1 MGEQLLSWWRCLDKG
16 NRLLILLRLG
26 EIRHLGDQG
35 WDKET
40 KFGPP
45 NRSGNK
51 RGLCD
56 IIQHPKAL
64 CWMMRDSPEDEPY
77 GAPNLSNIR
86 KDLKDQ
92 GYVEIHGKCDTI
104 IGEEVLSISQSG
116 TKIVFLSSNGREKA
130 NELLSSAPRELEYPP
145 EWFLYSAILGWSRP
159 ICKDGEFY
167 HLPVSLF
174 DIRPKFNHI
183 VSWSGIDEKKDT
195 RTGSAQTLILNYEPR
210 NLIDHITLNQGIHI
224 LQGDAGT
231 GKTQF
236 VNHAYSLWD
245 PPHLS
250 SPGSNTF
257 ALKFT
262 VFEFLS
268 ELNSYSNETNLSN
281 ADEPLKYVDKI
292 IVQLMLNQF
301 PEGIDRGLLEKL
313 LALKK
318 PRIILFLD
326 ALDEIKMDLRPSFM
340 MLINLWTLE
349 NPDSS
354 VLISTRPLVTS
365 VRHPSNLQTVIELE
379 EISKKWPDEN
389 KSLDKWPR
397 SIRRTPLTWKIV
409 NTSKNRISDE
419 SDEEE
424 ILDRYILQSYE
435 DALNRSGEPPPRKAS
450 EIINYLERIALYH
463 NQRRETTI
471 LTIPEL
477 KEGETKEELE
487 SIHQSILPWVNTHMQ
502 ILRETSTWKYVHLND
517 GAILSYEFVHRR
529 IQEFLASRALA
540 KSSDLSWI
548 NYRYIQDTEWGWPV
562 IKDVAT
568 RIGMKR
574 IIQHINKLDEDIFG
588 HIDGLTRY
596 LKEDKSEIKLLSRPL
611 PPPFFDAETGEH
623 IQDISFHNVLCQ
635 LRNREKQMYGD
646 EGWNIG
652 ESVFGANQKHTD
664 EVEHKIEQILNQAFD
679 LDSEIDW
686 VKEFGWPV
694 EICLSLVNSYLDLF
708 PQKIKI
714 LENPDKVTSFSDY
727 LIRLFWQA
735 KRPEFEQNEDT
746 WDKVLT
752 GQRSADYAE
761 RIDVIDKMRGIHLI
775 KNAIQPP
782 FKHPAPS
789 LVKWWTEIGLIFPA
803 IELTWMFDIPLEPDL
818 YDSWIQKLDE
828 FSAEERLFELGWYTH
843 LIPFLKG
850 SKSQPSQ
857 ASHRFPL
864 PRLPTLEQNIGQELY
879 KLTDILDDVDGL
891 SNSTENYGFIYTLVE
906 NLEIHDLLNHFENI
920 GKMDLLKKHMQS
932 QPFCPKPVRAGELFQ
947 DGQTRNAATRYHVE
961 QNWFRNAWCHSRF
974 EPGDLP
980 LLADYPWFEE
990 LWG

>member
-40 KFGPP
+40 KYGPP

-56 IIQHPKAL
+56 LIQHPKAL
-64 CWMMRDSPEDEPY
+64 CWMLRDSPEDEPY

-130 NELLSSAPRELEYPP
+130 NELLSSAPKQLEYPP

-183 VSWSGIDEKKDT
+183 VPWSGIDEKKDT

-245 PPHLS
+245 PLHLC

-262 VFEFLS
+262 VFQFLS

-281 ADEPLKYVDKI
+281 ADEPLKYVDKTL
-292 IVQLMLNQF
+292 VQLMLNQF

-313 LALKK
+313 LALEK

-326 ALDEIKMDLRPSFM
+326 ALDEIKMNLRSSFM
-340 MLINLWTLE
+340 TLINLWTLE
-349 NPDSS
+349 NPHSS

-540 KSSDLSWI
+540 SSSDLSWI

-588 HIDGLTRY
+588 HLGGLRRY
-596 LKEDKSEIKLLSRPL
+596 LEDDKSPCKPLSRPSQ
-611 PPPFFDAETGEH
+611 PPFFDSQTGEN
-623 IQDISFHNVLCQ
+623 IVDLSFHTILLKTGKKEHQ
-635 LRNREKQMYGD
+635 KFGD

-652 ESVFGANQKHTD
+652 ESVFGVNQKHTD
-664 EVEHKIEQILNQAFD
+664 EVKYKVEQILNQAFD
-679 LDSEIDW
+679 VSSEIDW
-686 VKEFGWPV
+686 VEEFGWPV

-708 PQKIKI
+708 PKKIKI
-714 LENPDKVTSFSDY
+714 LESPDKVYSFSDY

-735 KRPEFEQNEDT
+735 KRPEFAEIED
-746 WDKVLT
+746 WDKILMR
-752 GQRSADYAE
+752 QRSANFTE
-761 RIDVIDKMRGIHLI
+761 RIDLIEYASHIHSMID
-775 KNAIQPP
+775 ATQPP

-789 LVKWWTEIGLIFPA
+789 LVKWWTEVGLIFPA

-818 YDSWIQKLDE
+818 YDTWIQKLGE
-828 FSAEERLFELGWYTH
+828 FSAEERLYRLNWYTH
-843 LIPFLKG
+843 LVSFLRG
-850 SKSQPSQ
+850 NRSQSNP
-857 ASHRFPL
+857 ASHRLPL
-864 PRLPTLEQNIGQELY
+864 PRSPVFGDEFGQRLDRLADIFADENGLIDPTTNYDFVHSVAGTTEINELLHY
-879 KLTDILDDVDGL
+879 FE
-891 SNSTENYGFIYTLVE
+891 SN
-906 NLEIHDLLNHFENI
+906 
-920 GKMDLLKKHMQS
+920 GKMYLLKKHMQS